1 MERRVRDI
9 SLEIFGR
16 IRDGWKFATEITADV
31 FRRET
36 ALSDAERVAIV
47 EASRHLVRHFSRLEH
62 LAAVAGL
69 PPAGPAHDRALYEIF
84 MALDRRIDL
93 AAVARAVP
101 DIDVEALAL
110 EISRQQRIASPV
122 DRIVEV
128 ESIPRSM
135 AEMMTADWGD
145 EAVLLAARLNDHP
158 PRTLR
163 TNTLKI
169 EREPLRELLAGEG
182 ISTQPTTYSPY
193 GLIADAVAN
202 VFKTEAFQSGL
213 FEVQD
218 EASQLG
224 AMLVAPPPR
233 GLLIDACAGAGGK
246 TLALAAL
253 MQGKGRIVALDIAE
267 KKTVEL
273 RRRARR
279 AGAHQIQAMPTA
291 PDAWPAAVLADIEKA
306 DRIFLDAPCSGTGSL
321 RRNPESKQQFSIA
334 DLDRLNAIQK
344 GLILRAADSLKPG
357 ARIIYATCSILS
369 RENEAIVES
378 VLAERKD
385 LSLVRVAEIWG
396 KAFAGPLT
404 DGSGTYLKL
413 APHRHGTDGFF
424 GAVLRK
430 AP

>member
-16 IRDGWKFATEITADV
+16 IRDGWKFATEITAEV

-47 EASRHLVRHFSRLEH
+47 EASRHLVRHFPRLER

-69 PPAGPAHDRALYEIF
+69 PPAGPAHDRALYEIW

-110 EISRQQRIASPV
+110 EISRQQRIESPV

-128 ESIPRSM
+128 ESIPRPV
-135 AEMMTADWGD
+135 AEMMAAEWGD
-145 EAVLLAARLNDHP
+145 ESVLLAERLNDHP

-169 EREPLRELLAGEG
+169 DRDSLRELLAGEG
-182 ISTQPTTYSPY
+182 IPTRPTVYSPY

-202 VFKTEAFQSGL
+202 VFKTNAFQSGL

-291 PDAWPAAVLADIEKA
+291 PDSWPAAVCSDIAKA

-321 RRNPESKQQFSIA
+321 RRNPESKQQFSPA
-334 DLDRLNAIQK
+334 DLDRLNAIQRA
-344 GLILRAADSLKPG
+344 LILRAADSLKPG
-357 ARIIYATCSILS
+357 ARIVYATCSILS

-385 LSLVRVAEIWG
+385 LSLMRAVEIWG
-396 KAFAGPLT
+396 KSFAGPLT
-404 DGSGTYLKL
+404 DASGTYLKL

-430 AP
+430 AT